1 MSWDE
6 LFERA
11 NARETTIEEIR
22 ETLEVRRNGRR

>member
-11 NARETTIEEIR
+11 DAHETTIEEIR
-22 ETLEVRRNGRR
+22 ETLESRRNER